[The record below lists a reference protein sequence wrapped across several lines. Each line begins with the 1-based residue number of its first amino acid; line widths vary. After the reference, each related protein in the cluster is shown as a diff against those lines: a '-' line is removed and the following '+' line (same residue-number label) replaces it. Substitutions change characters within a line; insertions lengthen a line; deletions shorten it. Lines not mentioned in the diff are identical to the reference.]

1 MTSEAHRMNRS
12 ISRRNALAGAAG
24 VVFAAPQVEGAQKL
38 QTRVLGRTGIHAT
51 IIGMGCGESWW
62 RVSGN
67 EAAART
73 TFDLAFEQGIRYFDT
88 GQTYGKGISE
98 TWVGNALDGRRKEV
112 VLATK
117 ISHRNGDD
125 ALRETERSLQRLKT
139 DRLDILHIHNLR
151 LADDLSA
158 LEKPDG
164 VLKAVYRL
172 RDQKVARFI
181 GITSHTDP
189 MTLKQALE
197 RHDFDCVQMAL
208 NAAMQGH
215 YEGYTSKPGNSFE
228 SIALPVAKAK
238 NMGMLAMKTTGRNL
252 LVGTEPSKASA
263 QDLIRYALSLPIA
276 VAVVGLGVANHV
288 RENAELARTFKPMSK
303 EQMREV
309 SGRVASQ
316 RAALHG
322 FFHDHL
328 DA

>member
-1 MTSEAHRMNRS
+1 MNRL
-12 ISRRNALAGAAG
+12 ISRRDALAGAAG
-24 VVFAAPQVEGAQKL
+24 AMVAASQAEGAQPL

-62 RVSGN
+62 RVSVD
-67 EAAART
+67 EPTAQA
-73 TFDLAFEQGIRYFDT
+73 TFQLALEQGIRYFDT

-98 TWVGNALDGRRKEV
+98 TWVGNALSSRRSEV

-117 ISHRNGDD
+117 ISTRDGDE
-125 ALRETERSLQRLKT
+125 AQRETERSLKRLKT
-139 DRLDILHIHNLR
+139 DHIDILHIHNLR
-151 LADDLSA
+151 LGDDLA
-158 LEKPDG
+158 AIEKPDG

-189 MTLKQALE
+189 VTLKTALE

-215 YEGYTSKPGNSFE
+215 YEGYTSRPGHSFE
-228 SIALPVAKAK
+228 SIALPVAQAK
-238 NMGMLAMKTTGRNL
+238 NLGILAMKTTGREL
-252 LVGTEPSKASA
+252 LVGTEAGKAGA

-276 VAVVGLGVANHV
+276 VAVIGLGVANHV
-288 RENAELARTFKPMSK
+288 RENAELARAFKPLSK
-303 EQMREV
+303 EQMRKLAG
-309 SGRVASQ
+309 SVAAQ
-316 RAALHG
+316 RTALHG
-322 FFHDHL
+322 FFREHL